1 MSLIKKLFGRDE
13 KAIKE
18 TNRAL
23 VFTKWINDKL
33 RSDNEEEI
41 NTIQDLTSGVKLIK
55 LIDILWGKTDLDIH
69 YNPKNTKEKIENY
82 QIILEFLKTKRQ
94 IEIPNYN
101 NNLSNIVK
109 NKDTTNLLQILW
121 TIIYNHTIK
130 WITLFGSNGEKALL
144 HWCSSFTITPINN
157 FTDDWK
163 DGKLLSEILN
173 NYYPNTIDMR
183 SFDINQVLEK
193 FNEKNVPVYIQL
205 KDFQYMDE
213 SSIILQCAS
222 LYNFFSSLEFLRSG
236 ENVKNDQQNLPDFEN
251 GILNESDLES
261 MDKTQ
266 KKIILKLNQHFYPV
280 FPSRQLIQVALINK
294 VGQKLKVDYNF
305 EAFNQAVLKAGS
317 RPIIFVSCIGR
328 YQQGKSTIISGLTGN
343 LSYKIGNRL
352 QEETKGVFI
361 DGPYELD
368 YFYQRFQIEKRE
380 NIYFEGNEFLSPVVY
395 FFDMEGYGGV
405 MHGNAID
412 QNNQA
417 FIQMCTP
424 FLCLS
429 SIFIFLTDTNIS
441 KEEIKEL
448 IERMKVSS
456 LTTFPNS
463 QDSNGALS
471 LLLLFNKHNSI
482 HPSQKSQDPYTFEN
496 LKASVNDEENLFS
509 IAWNGAVSL
518 RDYGINYE
526 FSMILEAEPHHFEDG
541 SFYDSFQLFSEKVIR
556 LIENAT
562 EGSFFRCSQ
571 ESINLFNY
579 IVEHYNE
586 PLFDNNI
593 KKLIKEQ
600 HEHSFRTIA
609 NQAYKKCVGRHV

>member
-1 MSLIKKLFGRDE
+1 MSLIKKLFGKDE

-18 TNRAL
+18 TNRAH

-41 NTIQDLTSGVKLIK
+41 NTIQDLTNGVKLIK
-55 LIDILWGKTDLDIH
+55 LIDILWGKTNLDIH

-163 DGKLLSEILN
+163 DGKLLSKILN
-173 NYYPNTIDMR
+173 NYYPNTIDMS

-236 ENVKNDQQNLPDFEN
+236 ENVKNDQQDLPDFEN

-305 EAFNQAVLKAGS
+305 EAFNQAVRKAGS

-352 QEETKGVFI
+352 QEETKGVF
-361 DGPYELD
+361 LMVLM
-368 YFYQRFQIEKRE
+368 
-380 NIYFEGNEFLSPVVY
+380 N
-395 FFDMEGYGGV
+395 
-405 MHGNAID
+405 
-412 QNNQA
+412 
-417 FIQMCTP
+417 
-424 FLCLS
+424 
-429 SIFIFLTDTNIS
+429 
-441 KEEIKEL
+441 
-448 IERMKVSS
+448 
-456 LTTFPNS
+456 
-463 QDSNGALS
+463 
-471 LLLLFNKHNSI
+471 
-482 HPSQKSQDPYTFEN
+482 
-496 LKASVNDEENLFS
+496 
-509 IAWNGAVSL
+509 
-518 RDYGINYE
+518 
-526 FSMILEAEPHHFEDG
+526 
-541 SFYDSFQLFSEKVIR
+541 
-556 LIENAT
+556 
-562 EGSFFRCSQ
+562 
-571 ESINLFNY
+571 
-579 IVEHYNE
+579 
-586 PLFDNNI
+586 
-593 KKLIKEQ
+593 
-600 HEHSFRTIA
+600 
-609 NQAYKKCVGRHV
+609 